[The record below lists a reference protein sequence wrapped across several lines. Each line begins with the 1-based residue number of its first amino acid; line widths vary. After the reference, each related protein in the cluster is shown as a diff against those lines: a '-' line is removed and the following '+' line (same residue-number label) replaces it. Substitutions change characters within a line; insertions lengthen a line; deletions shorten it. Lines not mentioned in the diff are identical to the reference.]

1 MTAIKL
7 LMENKYQ
14 TFKIKTRR
22 LIIRPM
28 KASDYKVWVRAN
40 DALLPSQN
48 RFDGGK
54 RASDRVTRQAFHK
67 ILRPRRVLWER
78 DRFYMMSIFDKNSGA
93 FIGVMNVIPHIRN
106 IFQTAAI
113 GYYIHNNHWRK
124 GYGSEALN
132 AVITFAFKTLKFHRL
147 TAEIEIGNRRSV
159 QMVKKIGF
167 RREATAK
174 RLIYDDG
181 KWNDAYI
188 FALTAE
194 EWGIRRMKPE
204 HRLSVADS

>member
-1 MTAIKL
+1 
-7 LMENKYQ
+7 MEINYQ

-28 KASDYKVWVRAN
+28 KASDYKIWLKAN
-40 DALLPSQN
+40 DSLLPSQN

-54 RASDRVTRQAFHK
+54 RPPERVTRQAFHK
-67 ILRPRRVLWER
+67 ILKPRRVLWEK
-78 DRFYMMSIFDKNSGA
+78 DRFYMMSIFDKNSGD

-113 GYYIHNNHWRK
+113 GYYINNTYWRR
-124 GYGSEALN
+124 GYGSEALK
-132 AVITFAFKTLKFHRL
+132 AAITFSFKTLKFHRL
-147 TAEIEIGNRRSV
+147 TAEIEVGNRRSV

-167 RREATAK
+167 RKEAIAK
-174 RLIYDDG
+174 RLIYDHG

-188 FALTAE
+188 FALTSE
-194 EWGIRRMKPE
+194 EWGIRGMKPE
-204 HRLSVADS
+204 HRLAVSDS